1 MLLSL
6 AFAIAVASSPQQ
18 VVQEPGSNL
27 SVYLVTFGQGD
38 EIYERFGHNAIWI
51 RDPDAQTDIAYNWG
65 EFNFDQPGFYRRFLM
80 GRMIYEMRAR
90 PMADMIYAYQ
100 QYDRSI
106 WAQEL
111 NLTPA
116 QKRALHEFVIWN
128 EQPENKDYRYDYYRD
143 NCSTRVRDALDRALG
158 GALKRALLPRKT
170 DATYR
175 SHTKRLMIGEELV
188 LTGMNLAMGPAIDQP
203 LTLWE
208 EAFIPMEL
216 QEAVRLV
223 TVSGPNGETVPL
235 VKTERTLFQSSRP
248 DPPDTAPN
256 YLPVYLIIGLA
267 IAAALLVFGS
277 LRARWANILFRT
289 LAVFWTFTIGLL
301 GLLITFLWIVTDH
314 SVTYRNENALQA
326 NPLVLMLCVGLI
338 LVWLGRT
345 RSLKFTVRTALV
357 VSGLASLGLIIQ
369 LLPDL
374 NQVNADIIA
383 LLLPAHVA
391 IAWLL
396 ASGRAHPQDL
406 AARRSS
412 L

>member
-1 MLLSL
+1 MLLPLAL
-6 AFAIAVASSPQQ
+6 AFAVASSPQQ

-38 EIYERFGHNAIWI
+38 ELYERYGHNAIWI
-51 RDPDAQTDIAYNWG
+51 RDPDGQTDIAYNWG
-65 EFNFDQPGFYRRFLM
+65 EFNFDQPGFYRRFMM
-80 GRMIYEMRAR
+80 GRMVYEMRAR

-116 QKRALHEFVIWN
+116 QKRALHEFVTWN
-128 EQPENKDYRYDYYRD
+128 ERPENKDYRYDYYRD

-158 GALKRALLPRKT
+158 GALKRALQPRAT

-175 SHTKRLMIGEELV
+175 SHTKRLMVGQELI

-235 VKTERTLFQSSRP
+235 V
-248 DPPDTAPN
+248 
-256 YLPVYLIIGLA
+256 
-267 IAAALLVFGS
+267 
-277 LRARWANILFRT
+277 
-289 LAVFWTFTIGLL
+289 
-301 GLLITFLWIVTDH
+301 
-314 SVTYRNENALQA
+314 
-326 NPLVLMLCVGLI
+326 
-338 LVWLGRT
+338 
-345 RSLKFTVRTALV
+345 
-357 VSGLASLGLIIQ
+357 
-369 LLPDL
+369 
-374 NQVNADIIA
+374 
-383 LLLPAHVA
+383 
-391 IAWLL
+391 
-396 ASGRAHPQDL
+396 
-406 AARRSS
+406 
-412 L
+412 